1 MTGSSLVPIIVPI
14 MAFFAGAIWL
24 GLVYWA
30 DAHPEW
36 KAHTRAAG
44 HEATGAG
51 PEPKAAITAGPG
63 GSRPAP
69 AHKDKAAA

>member
-24 GLVYWA
+24 GLVFWA

-36 KAHTRAAG
+36 KSHTRAAAR
-44 HEATGAG
+44 EATGAV
-51 PEPKAAITAGPG
+51 PEPKVAIPAGQG
-63 GSRPAP
+63 GQAAP
-69 AHKDKAAA
+69 ARKDKAAA